1 MCHEA
6 VGPHSG
12 PYGARAYRRVR
23 CADRAPPAEVMIKAP
38 GRYHNPDFDYDYDYD
53 YDYDNDAMSI
63 P

>member
-1 MCHEA
+1 
-6 VGPHSG
+6 
-12 PYGARAYRRVR
+12 
-23 CADRAPPAEVMIKAP
+23 MIKAP